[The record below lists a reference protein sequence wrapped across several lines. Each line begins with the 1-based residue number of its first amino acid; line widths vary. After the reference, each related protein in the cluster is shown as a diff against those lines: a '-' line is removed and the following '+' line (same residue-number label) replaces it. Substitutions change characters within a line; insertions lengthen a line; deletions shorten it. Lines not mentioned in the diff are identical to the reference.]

1 MADKAG
7 DTQGTQGGMFEFA
20 GAEQASKDA
29 AAVEQEQGQEE
40 RAPQQ
45 GSDEQTEQGAET
57 GGQEATGAEGEGAQ
71 TGDPEQEAQ
80 AAEGDPKDV
89 QAKVT
94 KEEPFEVDGR
104 TFASRAEL
112 ATAYQNSSAEGK
124 RLAALEKE
132 RAWQLAERD
141 KQILELEERLE
152 DQPFPGLLSPD
163 EAQEAAQ
170 LEMLPQHKQTEYI
183 LNKKEWEKQRA
194 TTKAQREQRKKQ
206 LEDLA
211 TQTTQAIEENEQ
223 KMSSAKEKYPLF
235 DELKP
240 TRAKIVELTPSIAN
254 RPETPYLSYWIAY
267 GLEAFNRAQA
277 TAKRAAAGKET
288 AKAKA
293 RSAQVQQGE
302 GGDGKPTSA
311 ASTGGGASSIV
322 NSYRERTGGGL

>member
-1 MADKAG
+1 MAGKAG

-20 GAEQASKDA
+20 GAEQATKDA
-29 AAVEQEQGQEE
+29 ASAEQEQETQ
-40 RAPQQ
+40 AQQ
-45 GSDEQTEQGAET
+45 GQDETTGQGA
-57 GGQEATGAEGEGAQ
+57 GDAGQTDARAEGEGAQ

-80 AAEGDPKDV
+80 GTDGEAEKA
-89 QAKVT
+89 QAQGT
-94 KEEPFEVDGR
+94 REETFEIDGR
-104 TFASRAEL
+104 TFASKAEL
-112 ATAYQNSSAEGK
+112 ITAYQNSSAEGR
-124 RLAALEKE
+124 RLAALDKE
-132 RAWQLAERD
+132 RARQLAERE
-141 KQILELEERLE
+141 KQILDLEERLE

-194 TTKAQREQRKKQ
+194 AAKVQREQRKKQ
-206 LEDLA
+206 LEEME
-211 TQTTQAIEENEQ
+211 TQTRQAIEENEQ
-223 KMSSAKEKYPLF
+223 KMSSSREKYPLF

-277 TAKRAAAGKET
+277 TAQRAAAGKDA

-293 RSAQVQQGE
+293 KSAQVQQGE

-311 ASTGGGASSIV
+311 ASTGGGTSSIV
-322 NSYRERTGGGL
+322 NAYRERTGGGL